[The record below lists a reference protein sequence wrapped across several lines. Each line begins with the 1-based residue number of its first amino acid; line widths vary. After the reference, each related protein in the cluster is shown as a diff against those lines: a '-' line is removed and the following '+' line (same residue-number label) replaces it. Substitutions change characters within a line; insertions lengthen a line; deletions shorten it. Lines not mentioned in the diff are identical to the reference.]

1 MMILEK
7 VHKVFQG
14 SQKRSFL
21 IDWQKVIYACVLKI
35 LSIKGN
41 FYIRTRKI
49 TIGYIHK
56 GRHAYSQPFSTQMK
70 LKK

>member
-21 IDWQKVIYACVLKI
+21 IDWQKVIYAYVHKI
-35 LSIKGN
+35 LSIK
-41 FYIRTRKI
+41 RRKLETFI
-49 TIGYIHK
+49 
-56 GRHAYSQPFSTQMK
+56 
-70 LKK
+70 